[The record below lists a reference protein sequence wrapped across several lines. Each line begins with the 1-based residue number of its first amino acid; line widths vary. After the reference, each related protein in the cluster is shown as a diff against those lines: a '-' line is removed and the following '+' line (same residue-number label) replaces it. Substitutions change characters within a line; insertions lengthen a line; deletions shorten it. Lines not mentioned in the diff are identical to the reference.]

1 MTLAHDALRLL
12 SPMSVC
18 LLAACSWSPSAG
30 GPSRPVQGLEVHP
43 DLPVSRPPFDQVAA
57 NWKHRRAQPYAFLE
71 ARGSYTQIGAL
82 LADLVAEA
90 QRQDLAVDGPP
101 FALYF
106 DDPGS
111 VPVAELRLR
120 ACLPL
125 AGPVAVDAPLGFE
138 VLPSTT
144 VVYAFASGPYPDVP
158 RAYPALYRYMA
169 ELGWRE
175 DGPLRESYLIN
186 PGEVS
191 DYAELVTEIQ
201 IPAASAR

>member
-1 MTLAHDALRLL
+1 MSLVPAALRCL
-12 SPMSVC
+12 SALGLGV
-18 LLAACSWSPSAG
+18 LAACSMASSE

-43 DLPVSRPPFDQVAA
+43 DLPLSRPPFSQVSA

-71 ARGSYTQIGAL
+71 ARGTYTQIGTL
-82 LADLVAEA
+82 LGELVAEA
-90 QRQDLAVDGPP
+90 QRQGLAVDGPP
-101 FALYF
+101 FALYY
-106 DDPGS
+106 DDPGR

-125 AGPVAVDAPLGFE
+125 ERPVAVDAPLACE
-138 VLPSTT
+138 VLPGTT
-144 VVYAFASGPYPDVP
+144 VVYAFASGPYPEVP
-158 RAYPALYRYMA
+158 RAYPGLYRYMA

-175 DGPLRESYLIN
+175 DGPVRESYLVN

-191 DYAELVTEIQ
+191 DYADLVTEIQ